1 MRIILRG
8 TGKRSLFLRRSS
20 HGARPLIA
28 REYTAPRHTM
38 DPHIAAAVILV
49 LCLVLIIITYVLG
62 VEVGKAS
69 NLLTHPGYGSAM
81 QAA

>member
-1 MRIILRG
+1 
-8 TGKRSLFLRRSS
+8 
-20 HGARPLIA
+20 
-28 REYTAPRHTM
+28 M

-49 LCLVLIIITYVLG
+49 LCLVLIIVTYVLG